1 MMKKR
6 IQKIFLALCL
16 LTVAF
21 SGCGTKTKVEEKTVD
36 DGVSKAEIANLG
48 TDDSSQ
54 NYWFT
59 NVHNFAK
66 GNGGYY
72 YMSNDST
79 YLCFFDESL
88 GESYYVCNKSNCQ
101 HDDEDCNAYL
111 RASSKKNNNDE
122 SKVGY
127 TISSLYFYNGYL
139 YLLDYDGYLVR
150 FSADGSERKRI
161 CILDNYPHDGSTGTN
176 LVFYKD
182 SVYVYSMNQHLA
194 LNEEYTETII
204 RYSLDGKSSDT
215 VVSYKGVNSAISN
228 VRVSGNQ
235 LFFIVQSYEL
245 NTDTRELNIVY
256 KDLYVYNMDSGDM
269 GVAIEGSIMDY
280 SLNQSENKI
289 YYYVKSDGLYVYDI
303 SSKEAK
309 RVYEATDD
317 DQYAYISSDS
327 NYIYINNYLWTSLAR
342 RAGVTVD
349 ATLKVL
355 DKTGREVS
363 VIDSSDIYNVF
374 WGDENYLFAEG
385 VTSDVGASGM
395 RYIKKSEIST
405 STEWRDLP

>member
-1 MMKKR
+1 MRKR
-6 IQKIFLALCL
+6 IQKIFLILCL

-21 SGCGTKTKVEEKTVD
+21 SGCGAKTKVEEKTVD
-36 DGVSKAEIANLG
+36 DGASKAEIANLG

-59 NVHNFAK
+59 VVHNFAK

-72 YMSNDST
+72 YMGKNST
-79 YLCFFDESL
+79 YLYFFDESL

-101 HDDEDCNAYL
+101 HNDEDCNAYL
-111 RASSKKNNNDE
+111 GAPAKKDNNE

-127 TISSLYFYNGYL
+127 TISTLYFYNGYL
-139 YLLDYDGYLVR
+139 YLLDNEGYLVR

-161 CILDNYPHDGSTGTN
+161 CLLENCNNNGTTGVN
-176 LVFYKD
+176 FVFYKD
-182 SVYVYSMNQHLA
+182 SVYVYNMNQHLG

-204 RYSLDGKSSDT
+204 RYSLDGKSKDT

-228 VRVSGNQ
+228 VKASGNQ

-245 NTDTRELNIVY
+245 NTDTRELNIAY
-256 KDLYVYNMDSGDM
+256 KDLYVYNMDSGNM

-280 SLNQSENKI
+280 SLDQSENKI

-327 NYIYINNYLWTSLAR
+327 NYIYINNYLWRSLAR

-374 WGDENYLFAEG
+374 WGDENYIFAEG
-385 VTSDVGASGM
+385 VYTIETSGLK
-395 RYIKKSEIST
+395 YIKKSEIST
-405 STEWRDLP
+405 SAEWRDLP

>member
-1 MMKKR
+1 
-6 IQKIFLALCL
+6 
-16 LTVAF
+16 
-21 SGCGTKTKVEEKTVD
+21 
-36 DGVSKAEIANLG
+36 
-48 TDDSSQ
+48 
-54 NYWFT
+54 
-59 NVHNFAK
+59 
-66 GNGGYY
+66 
-72 YMSNDST
+72 
-79 YLCFFDESL
+79 
-88 GESYYVCNKSNCQ
+88 
-101 HDDEDCNAYL
+101 
-111 RASSKKNNNDE
+111 
-122 SKVGY
+122 
-127 TISSLYFYNGYL
+127 
-139 YLLDYDGYLVR
+139 
-150 FSADGSERKRI
+150 
-161 CILDNYPHDGSTGTN
+161 
-176 LVFYKD
+176 
-182 SVYVYSMNQHLA
+182 MNQHLG

-228 VRVSGNQ
+228 VKASGNQ

-256 KDLYVYNMDSGDM
+256 KDLYVYNMDSGNM

-280 SLNQSENKI
+280 SLDQSENKI

-327 NYIYINNYLWTSLAR
+327 NYIYINNYLWRSLAR

-355 DKTGREVS
+355 DKAGREVS
-363 VIDSSDIYNVF
+363 VIDSSDIYNVY
-374 WGDENYLFAEG
+374 WGDESYIFADG
-385 VTSDVGASGM
+385 VSDADTSGL

-405 STEWRDLP
+405 STEWRNLP